1 MDKQYIITEEELA
14 SKGLELS
21 DYAVNGEYVPAIIYR
36 ALDICITRCC
46 FNYDDIETEEEL
58 ENALA
63 KQPNKI
69 KVFKKLQF
77 NVIWNLVFT
86 ATDDPVDIY
95 IDTIICHE
103 LNLGKING
111 FQKGIW
117 YKNY

>member
-1 MDKQYIITEEELA
+1 MNKEYIITEEEA
-14 SKGLELS
+14 KEKGLDLY
-21 DYAVNGEYVPAIIYR
+21 DYALTGDYIPAIINR
-36 ALDICITRCC
+36 ALDITITRCC

-58 ENALA
+58 EA
-63 KQPNKI
+63 KLEEHPNKI

-77 NVIWNLVFT
+77 NILWNLIFT
-86 ATDDPVDIY
+86 ATDDPVDVY

-111 FQKGIW
+111 MQKGIW